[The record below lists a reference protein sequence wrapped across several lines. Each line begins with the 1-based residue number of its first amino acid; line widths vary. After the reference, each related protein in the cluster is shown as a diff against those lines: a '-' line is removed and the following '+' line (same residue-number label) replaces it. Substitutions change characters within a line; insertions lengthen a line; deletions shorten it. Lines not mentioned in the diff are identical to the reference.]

1 MPLERKI
8 LLVILGILILFFGS
22 WFYYTELY
30 IPNKDTLS
38 KINRL
43 ESYILKW
50 NESEQSKIPEN
61 FEQVIDRAEE
71 LNGFFSTKETFS
83 MDQFAGDIRA
93 TLTTNSVNITQFRTG
108 QNSVTFYISGE
119 RKDLLKAIWELSNA
133 KPLYYFD
140 TLQLRVDKERMLQG
154 VITLS
159 PLFYPIEVNE
169 NYWKEDIRGE
179 NFRGFYKKNLA
190 DIWGEPLPQ
199 IEEIIE
205 VQEPEIVEEPVY
217 NTDKFTYIGTM
228 KGGEGITYMF
238 RETTNGRVFIYSL
251 GETISEWTLEEL
263 KDGTFIFKNQDRLYE
278 VKE

>member
-8 LLVILGILILFFGS
+8 LLVILGILITFFGS
-22 WFYYTELY
+22 WYYYTELY
-30 IPNKDTLS
+30 IPNQENKS
-38 KINRL
+38 KIERL

-50 NESEQSKIPEN
+50 NESEQGSMPED
-61 FEQVIDRAEE
+61 FEQVLIRSEE

-93 TLTTNSVNITQFRTG
+93 TLINNRAVITQFRTG
-108 QNSVTFYISGE
+108 KNSVTFYISGE
-119 RKDLLKAIWELSNA
+119 RKDLLKAIWELSNTT
-133 KPLYYFD
+133 PLYNFD

-159 PLFYPIEVNE
+159 PLFYPIEENE

-179 NFRGFYKKNLA
+179 NFRGSYKQKLA
-190 DIWGEPLPQ
+190 EIWGEPLPVV
-199 IEEIIE
+199 EEVIE
-205 VQEPEIVEEPVY
+205 VEEPEIVEVPIY
-217 NTDKFTYIGTM
+217 KTGKFTYIGTM
-228 KGGEGITYMF
+228 KSGEETTYMF

-251 GETISEWTLEEL
+251 GESISEWTLEEV
-263 KDGTFIFKNQDRLYE
+263 KNGRFIFRNQDTLYE